1 MRYNFRIR
9 KDEYIDDYVVDMKC
23 LNCDY
28 EENIPLDILSSFF
41 DPSIYSSL
49 KISMTKLKVISYIK

>member
-41 DPSIYSSL
+41 DPSVDENPSL
-49 KISMTKLKVISYIK
+49 ILLLMKILP